1 MWRCFLT
8 QGKRCPLATVAC
20 IWRFGFLPPSLF
32 GDVWSLVFFWRLLL
46 LFHVGH
52 DIAIPIPL
60 LRLFLKFS
68 PVLPTYYFYPSS
80 MFFDLLPCS
89 SAVSPGARR
98 RKADPKKRSAITS
111 GGQMLPEMVVM
122 RDQKR
127 DVVVTMMQRKG
138 TMML

>member
-1 MWRCFLT
+1 MDAISS
-8 QGKRCPLATVAC
+8 KSP
-20 IWRFGFLPPSLF
+20 
-32 GDVWSLVFFWRLLL
+32 
-46 LFHVGH
+46 HVSY
-52 DIAIPIPL
+52 L
-60 LRLFLKFS
+60 
-68 PVLPTYYFYPSS
+68 YPSS

-98 RKADPKKRSAITS
+98 RKADPKKRNAITS

>member
-1 MWRCFLT
+1 MNQMWVSDA
-8 QGKRCPLATVAC
+8 ATKSSNKCCNVVNAAEASNATEK
-20 IWRFGFLPPSLF
+20 LESLH
-32 GDVWSLVFFWRLLL
+32 GCAVGWMDAISSKSP
-46 LFHVGH
+46 HVSY
-52 DIAIPIPL
+52 L
-60 LRLFLKFS
+60 
-68 PVLPTYYFYPSS
+68 YPSS

-98 RKADPKKRSAITS
+98 RKADPKKRNAITS